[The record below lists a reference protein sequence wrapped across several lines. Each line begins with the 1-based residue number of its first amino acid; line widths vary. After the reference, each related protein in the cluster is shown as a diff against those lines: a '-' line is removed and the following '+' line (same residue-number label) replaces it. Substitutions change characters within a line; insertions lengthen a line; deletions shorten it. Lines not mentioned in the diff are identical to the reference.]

1 MILLLVLFIIGILL
15 LLKCADLFV
24 DGASGL
30 AKRFGI
36 SAAVIGFTVVAFGTS
51 LPELV
56 VSAGASLSG
65 SSNLAL
71 GNVIG
76 SNVVNIA
83 FILALCSVLMPQLW
97 SLTERK
103 RQSQGLVLMFVA
115 TAVFLFIAW
124 DGMISRFD
132 GIILLC
138 AFAAA
143 LFIIWRSAKQKDE
156 GDEIEELTA
165 PVTGYRDIW
174 MTLFGLVG
182 VIIGAHLVVSSSE
195 EIALLLGVSEFII
208 AVTIVAIGTSLPELV
223 TSIVA
228 IMKGEFAIS
237 AGNILGSNLFNI
249 LMILG
254 VSSLILPLTIPNLND
269 LVLLALFTLAVLPF
283 LTGREIITRLWGVV
297 LMIGYIF
304 YVLYYAGMIA
314 L

>member
-1 MILLLVLFIIGILL
+1 MILLLILFIIGILL

-30 AKRFGI
+30 ATRLGV
-36 SAAVIGFTVVAFGTS
+36 STAVIGFTVVAFGTS

-115 TAVFLFIAW
+115 TAVFLFISW
-124 DGMISRFD
+124 DGMISRID
-132 GIILLC
+132 GGILLC
-138 AFAAA
+138 VFAIA
-143 LFIIWRSAKQKDE
+143 LFIIWRSTKQKDTS
-156 GDEIEELTA
+156 DEIEEFA

-174 MTLFGLVG
+174 MTIIGLAG
-182 VIIGAHLVVSSSE
+182 VIIGAHLVVSSAE
-195 EIALLLGVSEFII
+195 EIALILGVSEFII
-208 AVTIVAIGTSLPELV
+208 GVTIVAIGTSLPELV

-228 IMKGEFAIS
+228 VAKGEFALS

-269 LVLLALFTLAVLPF
+269 LTLLAVFTLAVLPF

-297 LMIGYIF
+297 LMIGYVF
-304 YVLYYAGMIA
+304 YVLYYAGMIS

>member
-1 MILLLVLFIIGILL
+1 MILLLVFFIIGILL

-24 DGASGL
+24 DGASAL
-30 AKRFGI
+30 AKRLGV
-36 SAAVIGFTVVAFGTS
+36 STAVIGFTVVAFGTS

-56 VSAGASLSG
+56 VSTGASLSG

-83 FILALCSVLMPQLW
+83 FILALCSVLMPKLW
-97 SLTERK
+97 SLEERK
-103 RQSQGLVLMFVA
+103 RQSQGLVLVFLA

-124 DGMISRFD
+124 DGMVSSID

-138 AFAAA
+138 AFAIA
-143 LFIIWRSAKQKDE
+143 LFIIWRSTKQKDTS
-156 GDEIEELTA
+156 DEIEENIP
-165 PVTGYRDIW
+165 PVVGYRDIW
-174 MTLFGLVG
+174 MTLFGLLG
-182 VIIGAHLVVSSSE
+182 VVIGAHLVVTSSE

-223 TSIVA
+223 TSLVA
-228 IMKGEFAIS
+228 VMKGEFAIS

-269 LVLLALFTLAVLPF
+269 LTLLALFTLAVLPL
-283 LTGREIITRLWGVV
+283 LTGREVITRVWGGV
-297 LMIGYIF
+297 LILGYAC
-304 YVLYYAGMIA
+304 YVLYYAGMIT